1 MIFLKKASR
10 IGSLFIFVPLHL
22 YKKILAFI
30 RQNYKVDLRA
40 LALMRIGIG
49 LVILSDL
56 IIRAS
61 DLTVHYTSEGILPVS
76 LLLEFDI
83 KPLRWSFH
91 YLNDSFAYQAILFC
105 VHGLIT
111 LFLIA
116 GYRTRLITALSW
128 VFLVSLQNRN
138 PFIQQSGDDLLRLV
152 LFWALFMPWGNF
164 YSLDSKKNTAPV
176 KNYFSV
182 ATLGYLLLIVSVYL
196 FSAIQKTSP
205 EWRTEGTALYYA
217 LSLDQLKVGIGDWLY
232 QFPTLMK
239 VLTFLVFYYFELLVP
254 LLLLLPSKNQKVR
267 ALCVFSII
275 ALHIGISLNL
285 YVGLFFTIGI
295 TSSLGLLPSSVMNW
309 LDKKIIKTQ
318 NTFTSAFYKTKSSI
332 AIKTTRNTFLLLI
345 ISFCLFYN
353 LGFIRSFKYA
363 LDDRAVYVTNALKLE
378 QYWGMF
384 SPGVYKTDGWYIY
397 RGIKSNDSIWDIYNN
412 KPGLDYTKP
421 KDIDKMYPSDRW
433 RKFAENYEKNDYN
446 FMRPYYCK
454 YLIREWNKK
463 HPENKISGLNIIFLL
478 EESLPDY
485 KTAPIKEQNTC
496 LCYDDEPA
504 K

>member
-1 MIFLKKASR
+1 MIFIKKASHY
-10 IGSLFIFVPLHL
+10 GSLFTFVPVHP

-30 RQNYKVDLRA
+30 RQTYKVDLRA

-49 LVILSDL
+49 IVILSDL

-61 DLTVHYTSEGILPVS
+61 DLKVHYTQEGILPVS
-76 LLLEFDI
+76 LLLEFDP

-91 YLNDSFAYQAILFC
+91 YLSDSFAYQAFLFC
-105 VHGLIT
+105 LQGLIT

-116 GYRTRLITALSW
+116 GYRTRLITVLSW

-152 LFWALFMPWGNF
+152 LFWAMFMPWGNF
-164 YSLDSKKNTAPV
+164 YSIDSKKINSPV
-176 KNYFSV
+176 KNYFS
-182 ATLGYLLLIVSVYL
+182 AASFGYLLLIVSVYL

-217 LSLDQLKVGIGDWLY
+217 LSLDQLKVGLGDWLY

-239 VLTFLVFYYFELLVP
+239 MLTFLVFYYFELLVP
-254 LLLLLPSKNQKVR
+254 VLLILPFKNQKLR

-275 ALHIGISLNL
+275 TLHLGISVTL

-295 TSSLGLLPSSVMNW
+295 TSTLGLLPSRVMDW
-309 LDKKIIKTQ
+309 IDKRIIRTK
-318 NTFTSAFYKTKSSI
+318 NTFSAVFYKSRS
-332 AIKTTRNTFLLLI
+332 APFLKRIQTGFLVLI
-345 ISFCLFYN
+345 TVFCLAYN
-353 LGFIRSFKYA
+353 IGFIQSFRYA
-363 LDDRAVYVTNALKLE
+363 LDDRSVYVTNLLKLE

-384 SPGVYKTDGWYIY
+384 SPNVYKTDGWYIY

-433 RKFAENYEKNDYN
+433 RKFAENYEKNSYN
-446 FMRPYYCK
+446 FLRPYYCK

-463 HPENKISGLNIIFLL
+463 HPENKIDGLNILFLM

-485 KTAPIKEQNTC
+485 KTAPIKQQNAC
-496 LCYDDEPA
+496 LCYENEPTP
-504 K
+504 